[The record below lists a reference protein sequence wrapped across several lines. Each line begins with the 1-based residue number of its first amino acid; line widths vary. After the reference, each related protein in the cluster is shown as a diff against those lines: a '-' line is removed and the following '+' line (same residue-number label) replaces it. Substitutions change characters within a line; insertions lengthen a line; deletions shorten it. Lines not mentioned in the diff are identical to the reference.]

1 MSDQFLNDKYFMGK
15 ALEEA
20 KLAFQKDEIP
30 VGAVITIKNKII
42 SRAHNLTK
50 STYDPSAHAEI
61 NALRIATEKVKNNIL
76 TDYDLFV
83 TLEPCL
89 MCMVAISNARIRR
102 LYFGAYASQLNEFSS
117 KESSRY
123 LSSRECNHRPEIYG
137 GIPVS
142 YTHLT
147 LPTTPYV

>member
-1 MSDQFLNDKYFMGK
+1 MRFMELAIEK
-15 ALEEA
+15 AVEA
-20 KLAFQKDEIP
+20 QVAGEVPIGALIVHKDGE
-30 VGAVITIKNKII
+30 II
-42 SRAHNLTK
+42 SKAHNLTK
-50 STYDPSAHAEI
+50 TTYDPSAHAEI

-76 TDYDLFV
+76 KDYDLFV

-102 LYFGAYASQLNEFSS
+102 LYFGAYASLLNEFSS

-137 GIPVS
+137 GILEVKNQDLIRAFFQS
-142 YTHLT
+142 KRGLK
-147 LPTTPYV
+147 